1 VNINII
7 IDYLI
12 ISAVVSLVTNLIAR
26 NIAKSKNILVD
37 LPDRSRKFHKRP
49 TPLTGGIGILLGLL
63 LSGKIYLDLNG
74 LNGFM
79 PIFTTNLI
87 LASGF
92 LVLFFLIDDLY
103 DIRARYRLFA
113 QCLFSYFIIHTTGI
127 SIESF
132 GNLFGFGEIELGI
145 MSIPVTI
152 FCVIG
157 VMNAFNM
164 IDGINGLCAGSALVM
179 MLYTG
184 FLSNLIYDSM
194 LILLVGSMIGFL
206 IFNLRIIGK
215 QRTVFLGDHGSNF
228 IGFIV
233 AWIAIY
239 ATQNQTY
246 DMNPIT
252 AVWFIAIPLL
262 DCIALIISRTMRGVN
277 WAEPGRDHIH
287 HKLMLKFSP
296 EMSLVILILASSI
309 LCIFAIIMENNFN
322 EYVSFYSFVCFAGIY
337 YFLFHY
343 FIRAKRVSP
352 ANV

>member
-12 ISAVVSLVTNLIAR
+12 ISAVVSLATNLIAR
-26 NIAKSKNILVD
+26 NIAQSNNILVD

-63 LSGKIYLDLNG
+63 LSGKIYLDLNE
-74 LNGFM
+74 LNDFM
-79 PIFTTNLI
+79 PIFTSNLI
-87 LASGF
+87 IASGL
-92 LVLFFLIDDLY
+92 LVLFFLMDDLY
-103 DIRARYRLFA
+103 DIRAKYRLLA
-113 QCLFSYFIIHTTGI
+113 QCLFSYFIIHTTGV

-132 GNLFGFGEIELGI
+132 GNLLGFGEIELGI

-164 IDGINGLCAGSALVM
+164 IDGINGLCAGSALIM

-184 FLSNLIYDSM
+184 FSSNLIYDSM
-194 LILLVGSMIGFL
+194 LILLVGSMLGFL
-206 IFNLRIIGK
+206 TFNLRIIGK

-262 DCIALIISRTMRGVN
+262 DCIALIISRTRRGVN
-277 WAEPGRDHIH
+277 WAKPGRDHIH
-287 HKLMLKFSP
+287 HRLMLKYSP
-296 EMSLVILILASSI
+296 EMTLLIIILISSI

-322 EYVSFYSFVCFAGIY
+322 EYISFYSFVCFSGFY
-337 YFLFHY
+337 YFLFYY
-343 FIRAKRVSP
+343 FIRTKRLSSADV
-352 ANV
+352 